1 MEHRYSQR
9 IRSETKLFIYERGTP
24 VAIGRCKNLSRYG
37 LFIETD
43 HAVYPNQPIEIE
55 IIRGHRKQF
64 KHERIKCYVVHLHS
78 NGFGVEID
86 EENLNLFG
94 AIASSRAQ
102 PENADS
108 LSNFSSN
115 SGDTI
120 DIAPAIRQFARYV

>member
-9 IRSETKLFIYERGTP
+9 TRSDNKLFIYDRGTP
-24 VAIGRCKNLSRYG
+24 VAIGRCRNLSRYG

-55 IIRGHRKQF
+55 IIRGRDRKKF
-64 KHERIKCYVVHLHS
+64 KYERIRCYVVHLHS

-94 AIASSRAQ
+94 AIASARSQ
-102 PENADS
+102 WDN
-108 LSNFSSN
+108 SN
-115 SGDTI
+115 SPSEKLNESAQVI
-120 DIAPAIRQFARYV
+120 PQFASQI